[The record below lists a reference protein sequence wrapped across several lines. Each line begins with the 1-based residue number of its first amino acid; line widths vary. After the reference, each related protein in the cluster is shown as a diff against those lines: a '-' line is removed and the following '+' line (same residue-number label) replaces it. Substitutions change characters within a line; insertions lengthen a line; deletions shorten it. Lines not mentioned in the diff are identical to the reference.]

1 MKAYCLNKI
10 SPIALEG
17 LKAPDMVVDDINNAD
32 SILVRSQAMHDM
44 QLGKNILAVARA
56 GAGVNNIPVEKYAS
70 EGIVVFN
77 TPGANANA
85 VKELV
90 LCGLFLASRD
100 VVGGHEWVEQNK
112 NDENIGKTAEKAKS
126 QFAGHE
132 ILGKT
137 IAIIGLGAIGVMV
150 ANSCISL
157 GMKVRGYDPYLT
169 INNAM
174 ELSKSVEYYEKLE
187 DAISGADFVTIHVPL
202 MDSTK
207 GMLNKKLFGLFND
220 TILLNFSR
228 DTLVNDDDLLEAL
241 NNGKVRK
248 YVTDFA
254 NPKVVNMPHTIVI
267 PHLGASTEEAEDNCA
282 FMAIDELKHYLET
295 GSISHSVKI
304 HVFFQNDMQNKQ
316 MHQHPLLHNITVHL
330 LVNKPMRFLFHHSC
344 AKPKILQSV
353 HFHEQNSMHQIA
365 PIQIHRVHHQ
375 VLIHQVSINPQM
387 VEPIA
392 NLTIYFLL
400 FWQKPWPQNHAHR
413 VKIAEDFQPH
423 QNRDVNQMLYSATL
437 QTSCLILLNP
447 LSANP
452 YQTTNF
458 RS

>member
-10 SPIALEG
+10 SPIALKG

-44 QLGKNILAVARA
+44 ELGKNILAVARA

-174 ELSKSVEYYEKLE
+174 KLSKDVKYFEKLE
-187 DAISGADFVTIHVPL
+187 DAIAGADFVTIHVPL
-202 MDSTK
+202 MDATK

-220 TILLNFSR
+220 TVLLNFSR
-228 DTLVNDDDLLEAL
+228 DTLVNDDDLLDAL

-282 FMAIDELKHYLET
+282 FMAIDELKHYLEN
-295 GSISHSVKI
+295 GSISHSVNYPDVNCGPKESEKRVCVLHKNIPGIINKI
-304 HVFFQNDMQNKQ
+304 TSVISGSNSNIVNFINKSRGEYAYSVFDVDGEADEK
-316 MHQHPLLHNITVHL
+316 
-330 LVNKPMRFLFHHSC
+330 
-344 AKPKILQSV
+344 A
-353 HFHEQNSMHQIA
+353 
-365 PIQIHRVHHQ
+365 
-375 VLIHQVSINPQM
+375 
-387 VEPIA
+387 IA
-392 NLTIYFLL
+392 NLESII
-400 FWQKPWPQNHAHR
+400 R
-413 VKIAEDFQPH
+413 VRVI
-423 QNRDVNQMLYSATL
+423 
-437 QTSCLILLNP
+437 
-447 LSANP
+447 
-452 YQTTNF
+452 
-458 RS
+458 